1 MKRYIKTALFAAVA
15 GMSLT
20 SCSDFLDVDP
30 HDKIN
35 DEAVWSSVGYAK
47 SYLNNCYTWIE
58 GDNQYG
64 VPWCSY
70 TDEFYHRTG
79 YATEV
84 YTLGNVSCDN
94 YNVGYT
100 DGKGDTWNFYYKAI
114 NAVNNLL
121 EHLPSVTMSS
131 ASEEEEKEQIEG
143 QAYFLRAYYYHILY
157 SLYGRVPLMYQTVD
171 LDSEWTQTRAP
182 MDEVADS
189 IVADCDR
196 AAALLPTVYED
207 DDDFGRATKGAA
219 LAVKARTLLYKASPL
234 FDEES
239 NGNSSA
245 RWQEA
250 SDAQKAI
257 IDLGVYSLPSVND
270 YEEYADLFTSNAK
283 DNPEAI
289 FMKLYESNTDFDEPF
304 SQSYPMSSPP
314 GYYNGYYGWGVW
326 LPSYNGANLY
336 ENADGSKFELEDVQ
350 NYSIQL
356 PSVNT
361 ETNEIEY
368 SPATIKA
375 TKTNPYVAADG
386 STTKRE
392 MRFYANILFDGAM
405 WGYEGEERAVQI
417 FEPGEKDVTPG
428 EQSPSATSGE
438 YWNATKTGYYMRKF
452 MNKHY
457 DVENSLY
464 SDDTPWIFFRLSEF
478 YLNYAECQIELGN
491 NSEALKY
498 INLIRNRVHLPD
510 ATGKDIRADYEYERQ
525 VELMF
530 EGQRFFDLRRWKKM
544 DEAYSGD
551 NLPTAMKVYKLADG
565 TLLYCHDTTVLQQR
579 SFRDAMYW
587 MPVPRTEL
595 NKCPNIDAKPY
606 E

>member
-1 MKRYIKTALFAAVA
+1 MKRYIKTALFVAAA

-20 SCSDFLDVDP
+20 SCSDFLDVEP
-30 HDKIN
+30 HNKIS
-35 DEAVWSSVGYAK
+35 DEAVWSTIGYAK
-47 SYLNNCYTWIE
+47 SYLNNCYTWVE
-58 GDNQYG
+58 GDNQNG

-70 TDEFYHRTG
+70 TDEFFHRTG

-100 DGKGDTWNFYYKAI
+100 DGKGETWKFYYEAI
-114 NAVNNLL
+114 KAVNNLL
-121 EHLPSVTMSS
+121 EKLPTVAMSS
-131 ASEEEEKEQIEG
+131 ASEEEEQKEIEG
-143 QAYFLRAYYYHILY
+143 QAYFLRAFFYHQLY
-157 SLYGRVPLMYQTVD
+157 SLYGRVPLVYKTFD
-171 LDSEWTQTRAP
+171 LDSEWAQTRAP

-189 IVADCDR
+189 IVADCER
-196 AAALLPTVYED
+196 AAALLPAEFTGS
-207 DDDFGRATKGAA
+207 DFGRATKGAA

-234 FDEES
+234 FDEET
-239 NGNSSA
+239 NGKSA
-245 RWQEA
+245 TRWQEA
-250 SDAQKAI
+250 AAAQKAV
-257 IDLGVYSLPSVND
+257 IDLGVYSLAEVND
-270 YEEYADLFTSNAK
+270 YEDYADLFTSNAK
-283 DNPEAI
+283 TNPEVI
-289 FMKLYESNTDFDEPF
+289 FMKLYEASDAYQVF

-326 LPSYNGANLY
+326 LPSYNGANVY
-336 ENADGSKFELEDVQ
+336 QNADGSKFEMEDVKS
-350 NYSIQL
+350 YSIQL
-356 PSVNT
+356 PTVNT

-368 SPATIKA
+368 APATIQA
-375 TKTNPYVAADG
+375 TVTSPYLAADG
-386 STTKRE
+386 STTKRD

-405 WGYEGEERAVQI
+405 WGYEGTERPVEL

-438 YWNATKTGYYMRKF
+438 YWNASKTGYYMRKF

-457 DVENSLY
+457 DMENSTLC
-464 SDDTPWIFFRLSEF
+464 DDTPWIFFRLSEF

-498 INLIRNRVHLPD
+498 INLIRNRAHMPD

-530 EGQRFFDLRRWKKM
+530 EGQRFFDLRRWKQM
-544 DEAYSGD
+544 PEAYSGD
-551 NLPTAMKVYKLADG
+551 NLPTAMKIYKLKDG
-565 TLLYCHDTTVLQQR
+565 TLLYSHDETVLQQR

-587 MPVPRTEL
+587 MPVPRYEL
-595 NKCPNIDAKPY
+595 NKCPQLDAKPY